1 MAGRTGGA
9 LLTCPAGQPGLQGL
23 AGTLCR
29 LGCRQLLTLP
39 RGQSAAVLVLQLL
52 QPPAVFQAL
61 LFFPAW
67 HCASHGATPTARAQY
82 GSRQE
87 KQVYFLCKIYSGA
100 HLHQLKQGLAA
111 FARGELRGEAAGQVL
126 QHRGAAQKLLRM
138 HEPPCGCRLA
148 AGSGEAH
155 HDGVRCLLHNGRL
168 AFCSLSCSLQ
178 GQTNQL

>member
-1 MAGRTGGA
+1 MGHRSPA
-9 LLTCPAGQPGLQGL
+9 LLVSLVFRASQARSADWAAASCLPFPEARVL
-23 AGTLCR
+23 LC
-29 LGCRQLLTLP
+29 LCC
-39 RGQSAAVLVLQLL
+39 SSCK
-52 QPPAVFQAL
+52 PPAVFQAL
-61 LFFPAW
+61 SFFPAW
-67 HCASHGATPTARAQY
+67 HCASHGATPTARAEY
-82 GSRQE
+82 GSTQE

-111 FARGELRGEAAGQVL
+111 FARGELRGEAAGQGL

-155 HDGVRCLLHNGRL
+155 YDGVRCLLHNARL
-168 AFCSLSCSLQ
+168 AFCSLSRSLQ